1 MSDSERAAAILLE
14 RAEQH
19 IMFHLGGPVAE
30 QVWRARVAGER
41 PDADGW
47 KPWHDPRENVAFH
60 EAGHAIVMYLL
71 GTRPPAVAALVQT
84 AETYGGFVSEAPE
97 PPPAWPG
104 RSDRQQIIE
113 RLKVFALVGPGDW
126 RTLRGVV
133 RRLSDQTRALVVA
146 NWTTV
151 SAVAA
156 RLLDRGELD
165 GAELAGIIEAT
176 GPRRQT

>member
-1 MSDSERAAAILLE
+1 MTDSERAAAILLE
-14 RAEQH
+14 RAERR

-30 QVWRARVAGER
+30 QVSRARVAAER
-41 PDADGW
+41 PNLAGW
-47 KPWHDPRENVAFH
+47 TVWHDPRIHIAVH
-60 EAGHAIVMYLL
+60 ESGHVLVMSLL
-71 GTRPPAVAALVQT
+71 DGRRPVVAALI
-84 AETYGGFVSEAPE
+84 ETPERYGGVVSDAPVLE
-97 PPPAWPG
+97 WPG

-113 RLKVFALVGPGDW
+113 GLKVFALVGPGDW

-133 RRLSDQTRALVVA
+133 RRLRDQTRALVVA

-156 RLLDRGELD
+156 RLLSRGELD

-176 GPRRQT
+176 GPRKTVCD